1 MPLPLLCDEHQ
12 RFDVINGLR
21 IQGID
26 VVSVQDLG
34 LRGRPDP
41 EILATAG
48 QSGRIVYTSD
58 TDLVRLS
65 DSGMPHL
72 GVFFHRSRKYSP
84 SGAIN
89 VVSLACQVLTPDEM
103 RNRVEFL

>member
-1 MPLPLLCDEHQ
+1 MPLSLLCDEHV

-21 IQGID
+21 LQGID

-41 EILATAG
+41 EVLSAA
-48 QSGRIVYTSD
+48 QQVGRIVYTSD
-58 TDLVRLS
+58 TDFVRLS
-65 DSGMPHL
+65 DSGVPHL
-72 GVFFHRSRKYSP
+72 GILFQPMRKYSP

-89 VVSLACQVLTPDEM
+89 VVSLACQVLSPEEM
-103 RNRVEFL
+103 ANRVEFL

>member
-1 MPLPLLCDEHQ
+1 MPLSLLCDEHV

-21 IQGID
+21 VQGID
-26 VVSVQDLG
+26 IVSVQDLG

-41 EILATAG
+41 EVLSAAQ

-58 TDLVRLS
+58 TDFVRLS
-65 DSGMPHL
+65 NSGVPHS
-72 GVFFHRSRKYSP
+72 GVFFHHIRKYSP
-84 SGAIN
+84 SAAIN
-89 VVSLACQVLTPDEM
+89 VVYLACQVLSPGEM